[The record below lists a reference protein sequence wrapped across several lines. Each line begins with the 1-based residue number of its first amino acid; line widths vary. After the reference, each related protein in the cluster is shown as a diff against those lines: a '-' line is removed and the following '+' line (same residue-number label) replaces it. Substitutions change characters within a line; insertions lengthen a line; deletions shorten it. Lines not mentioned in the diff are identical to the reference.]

1 MYKIKYIYLKGGIM
15 WFRKILI
22 GGLMWLAI
30 AGLIGGIMLMGAWL
44 FRFDMWVLWVGAGA
58 FSLIITALVIYMI
71 VGYPADA
78 ANLGGNE

>member
-1 MYKIKYIYLKGGIM
+1 M

-22 GGLMWLAI
+22 GGLMWLTI